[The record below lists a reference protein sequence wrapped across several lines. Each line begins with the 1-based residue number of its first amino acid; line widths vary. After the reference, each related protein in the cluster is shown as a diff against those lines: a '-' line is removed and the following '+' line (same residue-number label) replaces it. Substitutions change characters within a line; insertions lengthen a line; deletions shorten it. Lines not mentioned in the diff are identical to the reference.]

1 MTFDELIARSSAP
14 EKVGA
19 FVSAYRASQID
30 GAVGRRDLL
39 SMRSLAP
46 MLANITMT
54 EYVDDTTILF
64 RIAGENITDRL
75 GFNPAGRNTLDLIAQ
90 EKRAEAIALHHAIIH
105 HPCGSYVV
113 YESVFQ
119 SGRRAKNESITFP
132 LRKDANNNTLFF
144 FSYHLHHEATGFAEV
159 GEATALGLS
168 EIQTELID
176 IGFGLPESAHPLE
189 VLGNIG
195 AAGC

>member
-1 MTFDELIARSSAP
+1 MTFDELISLSSAP
-14 EKVGA
+14 DKVGA
-19 FVSAYRASQID
+19 FVSAYRASQTDRSI
-30 GAVGRRDLL
+30 GRRDLL
-39 SMRSLAP
+39 PMQSLAP

-54 EYVDDTTILF
+54 EYVNNDTIIF

-90 EKRAEAIALHHAIIH
+90 EKRDEAAALHNVIIN

-119 SGRRAKNESITFP
+119 SGRRAKSESVTFP
-132 LRKDANNNTLFF
+132 LCKDASRETVFF
-144 FSYHLHHEATGFAEV
+144 LSYHLHHEVTGVTEM

-168 EIQTELID
+168 EIMTELVD
-176 IGFGLPESAHPLE
+176 IGFGHPETPTAILKPIHEP
-189 VLGNIG
+189 
-195 AAGC
+195 AG